1 MRDFLLPGGLLVLCA
16 LLFIGG
22 ALLVQPLLLL
32 GAMCL
37 VWPAF
42 WSAFALAIVRF
53 RSQYTIVRSDQVHAP
68 RRTRE
73 VLG

>member
-1 MRDFLLPGGLLVLCA
+1 MRDFLLPGGLLVLCV

-42 WSAFALAIVRF
+42 WSAMTLAVVRF
-53 RSQYTIVRSDQVHAP
+53 RSQYAIVRTDQLP
-68 RRTRE
+68 RQHRTRE
-73 VLG
+73 VLS